1 MQLLDRLPL
10 GNIQIIKVSRSMRIL
25 SIMFISASLIA
36 ITANFYMADAVYAQA
51 TTLPFYI
58 LFFLMMYL
66 VGIFI
71 EYASLW
77 CRRDYNF
84 HCASVAI
91 HSLAVMLVT
100 YEIGAFYSA
109 DQNVYLH
116 APSYSLTSALS
127 HLVA

>member
-1 MQLLDRLPL
+1 MQLLDRFSL
-10 GNIQIIKVSRSMRIL
+10 GNFQIKKVSRGIRIL
-25 SIMFISASLIA
+25 SIIFISASLIA

-77 CRRDYNF
+77 CKRDYNF
-84 HCASVAI
+84 HCASVAV
-91 HSLAVMLVT
+91 HCLALMLVT

-109 DQNVYLH
+109 DKEVYSH
-116 APSYSLTSALS
+116 PPSYSLTSALS
-127 HLVA
+127 HIVT

>member
-1 MQLLDRLPL
+1 MQLSDRFSLE
-10 GNIQIIKVSRSMRIL
+10 NIQMVKVSRSMRYL
-25 SIMFISASLIA
+25 SVIFISVSLIA
-36 ITANFYMADAVYAQA
+36 ISVNFYMADAVYLQA

-77 CRRDYNF
+77 CKRDYNF
-84 HCASVAI
+84 HCASVAV
-91 HSLAVMLVT
+91 HCLALMLVT

-109 DQNVYLH
+109 DQNVYSH
-116 APSYSLTSALS
+116 PPSYSLTSALS
-127 HLVA
+127 HIVT

>member
-1 MQLLDRLPL
+1 MQLLDRFSL
-10 GNIQIIKVSRSMRIL
+10 GNFQIKKVSRGIRRL
-25 SIMFISASLIA
+25 SIIFISASLIA

-77 CRRDYNF
+77 CKRDYNF
-84 HCASVAI
+84 HCASVAV
-91 HSLAVMLVT
+91 HCLALMLVT

-109 DQNVYLH
+109 DKEVYSH
-116 APSYSLTSALS
+116 PPSYSLTSALS
-127 HLVA
+127 HIVT